1 MEEYARVAI
10 EEINRQWDLGINPAI
25 FNGIEWY
32 K

>member
-10 EEINRQWDLGINPAI
+10 EEIWRQWNKVINPAI
-25 FNGIEWY
+25 YNGRTWY